1 MNPFRLALAAGFAGA
16 ALAAPAQAQE
26 TTVPASPPV
35 TIIQEQGRP
44 PRPTEQ
50 NVRIDVTVS
59 LKGAKPMVK
68 TLSMVTADGRP
79 ASGRAGLEIPVK
91 TGEVGLFNYRNVGVN
106 VDATPQ
112 ILPSG
117 RVMLRLKLGFS
128 NVYKSEV
135 PEVPQPTFGSG
146 NTDLQ
151 GIIFDSGKP
160 VTVSVASDGEAGR
173 EYTVQVTA
181 TILK

>member
-1 MNPFRLALAAGFAGA
+1 MNPFRFAVVAGLAGA
-16 ALAAPAQAQE
+16 ALAMLAAPVRAQE
-26 TTVPASPPV
+26 VPVGPPPMMM
-35 TIIQEQGRP
+35 QDPGRQP
-44 PRPTEQ
+44 KPTEQ
-50 NVRIDVTVS
+50 NVRIDVSVA
-59 LKGAKPMVK
+59 LKGTKPMVK

-79 ASGRAGLEIPVK
+79 ASGRAGLEIPVMLS
-91 TGEVGLFNYRNVGVN
+91 GEGLNYRNVGVN

-117 RVMLRLKLGFS
+117 RINLRLKLQFT

-146 NTDLQ
+146 STDLQ
-151 GIIFDSGKP
+151 GIIFESGKP
-160 VTVSVASDGEAGR
+160 VSVSVASDGEAGR

>member
-1 MNPFRLALAAGFAGA
+1 MNPFRLALVAGLAGA
-16 ALAAPAQAQE
+16 AFAAPARAQE
-26 TTVPASPPV
+26 TTVPVEPPV
-35 TIIQEQGRP
+35 VMQQPGRP
-44 PRPTEQ
+44 PKPTEQ

-68 TLSMVTADGRP
+68 TLSMVAADGRP

-91 TGEVGLFNYRNVGVN
+91 LGLEGMNYRNVGVN

-117 RVMLRLKLGFS
+117 RVMLRLKLQFS

-146 NTDLQ
+146 NTDLH
-151 GIIFDSGKP
+151 GVLFDSGKP